1 MSTTMVEMLRQ
12 VLIFSFSIRAAAT
25 LRSQRVMTTR
35 VPPAY
40 SVEFMQ
46 DCMPVTWN
54 IGTDTRW
61 MQLCWVLTQAAPYT
75 VVAMTLW
82 WV

>member
-12 VLIFSFSIRAAAT
+12 VLIFSRSIRVAAT
-25 LRSQRVMTTR
+25 LRSQRVMTTS

-40 SVEFMQ
+40 SVEFMH

-54 IGTDTRW
+54 IGTDTR
-61 MQLCWVLTQAAPYT
+61 
-75 VVAMTLW
+75 
-82 WV
+82 